1 MNLGLKAKR
10 DYILPTALSAGQKWL
25 VSHRFC
31 EKDQALLMMRLLIAL
46 ICILPL
52 LEIMGF
58 VVIGGRIGLGFTL
71 LWLLMAGMGGLALI
85 RHGGLNALVK
95 LQAAVQEAREP
106 GHSLINGAVMVA
118 AGLLLI
124 VPGFFSDSLA
134 LILLLPTTR
143 NFLLRQAAHYFDTR
157 VYRAGKT
164 DRPRTTVIEGDY
176 EIIAPEEDSD
186 QPRPNRSNPLIIDQ
200 RSDNP

>member
-1 MNLGLKAKR
+1 
-10 DYILPTALSAGQKWL
+10 
-25 VSHRFC
+25 
-31 EKDQALLMMRLLIAL
+31 MMRLFVVL
-46 ICILPL
+46 ICVLPL

-58 VVIGGRIGLGFTL
+58 VVIGGRMGLGFTL

-95 LQAAVQEAREP
+95 LQSAVQEGREP
-106 GHSLINGAVMVA
+106 GHSLIDGAVMVV

-124 VPGFFSDSLA
+124 VPGFFSDLLA
-134 LILLLPTTR
+134 LMLLLPTTR
-143 NFLLRQAAHYFDTR
+143 NFLLRRAAHHFDTR

-164 DRPRTTVIEGDY
+164 DAPRTTVIDGEY
-176 EIIAPEEDSD
+176 EIIAPEEDDD